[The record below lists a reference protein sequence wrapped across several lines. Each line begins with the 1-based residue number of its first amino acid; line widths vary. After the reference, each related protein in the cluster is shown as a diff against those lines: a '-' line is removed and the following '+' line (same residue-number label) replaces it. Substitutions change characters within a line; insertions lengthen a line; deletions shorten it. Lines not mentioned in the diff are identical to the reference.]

1 MLDQRLR
8 FLFICL
14 FRCYVYS
21 PMRSPAEM
29 PVLQTVL
36 HILIHAQEDQLWF
49 VYLRVELFN
58 HLFFRLFKG
67 IRGDQSF
74 DIVVGRIMNLGR

>member
-1 MLDQRLR
+1 
-8 FLFICL
+8 
-14 FRCYVYS
+14 
-21 PMRSPAEM
+21 M